1 MSAPS
6 LLSESERIKTLP
18 ELTAHGWS
26 LTSGRDA
33 ISKVLPHSYTT
44 YSKNVQYI
52 IKYNFDLQKYTF
64 TDFVDAFSFMTKCA
78 FFAEKLNHHPEWS
91 NVYNNVQVVLST
103 HDCGGLSNLDVKL
116 AQMMDKEYENA
127 KK

>member
-26 LTSGRDA
+26 LASGRDA
-33 ISKVLPHSYTT
+33 ISKVYLILTLTT

-52 IKYNFDLQKYTF
+52 IKYNFHLQKYSF

-103 HDCGGLSNLDVKL
+103 HDCGGLSHLDVKL

-127 KK
+127 K